1 MGSKRALLQ
10 NGLGYVIADEATNG
24 KRIVD
29 LFCGSATVSWFA
41 ALNLHKRVLACDL
54 QKFATVLAG
63 AVVARNRL
71 LDDEVLAKTWL
82 EDAKAARS
90 RYVAWEDAARFDQ
103 WPIKD
108 AIWHREAQEFC
119 QNGVRDGGLL
129 IFRSY
134 GGHYFSPTQALSLDS
149 MLATLPRDSEERLVC
164 LAATIVAASK
174 CAAAPGHTA
183 QPFKATASGSQYLQE
198 AWSRDAFRLAARGL
212 RRIAPQAA
220 KQRGETVVGDA
231 NEIADRVGP
240 TDLVFVDPP
249 YSAVQYSR
257 FYHVLETVARG
268 SCGTVD
274 GIGRYPPRD
283 ERPRSQYS
291 RRAKSSGALTDLL
304 RKLSERQCKVIL
316 TFPVGKCS
324 NGMSGEWIEET
335 ASQYFDVSRRTVTS
349 RFSTLGGN
357 TYNRAARKVA
367 EELILV
373 LRG

>member
-1 MGSKRALLQ
+1 MLLQ
-10 NGLGYVIADEATNG
+10 NGLADVISDEAANG

-41 ALNLHKRVLACDL
+41 ALDLHKRVLACDL

-63 AVVARNRL
+63 AVVSRKKV
-71 LDDEVLAKTWL
+71 LDSDLLAKTWL
-82 EDAKAARS
+82 ADAEAARS
-90 RYVAWEDAARFDQ
+90 RYVAWEDAAGFDHQ
-103 WPIKD
+103 PNKD
-108 AIWHREAQEFC
+108 ANWHREAQEFC
-119 QNGVRDGGLL
+119 QSGDPSGGQL
-129 IFRSY
+129 IFTSY

-149 MLATLPRDSEERLVC
+149 MLATLPGDSEERLVC

-183 QPFKATASGSQYLQE
+183 QPFKATASGFQYLRE
-198 AWSRDAFRLAARGL
+198 AWSRDAFGFAARGL
-212 RRIAPQAA
+212 RKIAPLAA
-220 KQRGETVVGDA
+220 KQRGETLVGDA
-231 NEIADRVGP
+231 NEIAERVEP

-274 GIGRYPPRD
+274 GVGRYPPQT

-291 RRAKSSGALTDLL
+291 QRSKSAKATTDLL
-304 RKLSERQCKVIL
+304 RKLSERRCKVIL
-316 TFPVGKCS
+316 TFPLGTCS
-324 NGMSGEWIEET
+324 NGMSGEWIEAT
-335 ASQYFDVSRRTVTS
+335 ASRYFKVSRRTVWS

-357 TYNRAARKVA
+357 TTNREARQVA

-373 LRG
+373 LTA